1 MTATAGHNSKG
12 ISEEDKDVLLAIH
25 TRKIMAAREAA
36 KKASDLVKTLEKDV
50 KNDGFDAKEIR
61 DYLDVML
68 SDDQQKHVKKFNM
81 MERNRVKLGVI
92 PPRGKDLFDDRAT
105 REQQID
111 ADGYETGING
121 LERKPRH
128 TRGGSED
135 TVWYGGYDRGR
146 KKYDQRYEVVLAA
159 MEAARAAEAAAK
171 SNEEPPAT
179 GDDPFGD
186 DA

>member
-1 MTATAGHNSKG
+1 MTGPAAGHNRR
-12 ISEEDKDVLLAIH
+12 ISEQDMDVLLAIH
-25 TRKIMAAREAA
+25 TRKLVKARDA
-36 KKASDLVKTLEKDV
+36 KKAAADLEKSIEKDL
-50 KNDGFDAKEIR
+50 KNDGFDAKEVR

-111 ADGYETGING
+111 ADGYETGLNG
-121 LERKPRH
+121 LDRKPRH

-135 TVWYGGYDRGR
+135 TVWYAAYDRGR
-146 KKYDQRYEVVLAA
+146 AKYNDRYEIILAA
-159 MEAARAAEAAAK
+159 MEADRKDEQAAK
-171 SNEEPPAT
+171 AGVVAPTNSEN
-179 GDDPFGD
+179 PFD
-186 DA
+186 FAN

>member
-1 MTATAGHNSKG
+1 MTATAGHNSRG
-12 ISEEDKDVLLAIH
+12 ISEEDMEVLLSIH
-25 TRKIMAAREAA
+25 TRKLISARQA
-36 KKASDLVKTLEKDV
+36 KKAAVDLEKAIEKDV
-50 KNDGFDAKEIR
+50 KNDGFDAKEVR

-92 PPRGKDLFDDRAT
+92 PPRGKDLFDDRVT
-105 REQQID
+105 REQQIER
-111 ADGYETGING
+111 DGYETGMNG

-146 KKYDQRYEVVLAA
+146 KKYDDRYKPVLAA